1 MGNVLEEHFSYL
13 SDGVRLERFREAV
26 RRAVMPGHTVVDVGC
41 GFGVLGLMCLEAGAS
56 RVWGVDETPAIEI
69 ARETM
74 ARSGWAERYTCLHD
88 SSLRVALPQQVDV
101 AICDHVGYFGFD
113 YGIVRTMGD
122 ARARLVKP
130 DGRIIPERIVLQIA
144 AVQAPQCRAL
154 SNGWAGEPVPGE
166 FHWLRDYAVNTK
178 HPLDFTPQALASA
191 PEELGTIDLRQDN
204 PEHFSFAASLTID
217 RPCDLDGLGG
227 WFECEIADGVWMTN
241 SPVAPQRIDR
251 AQAFLPF
258 AVPLSV
264 TAGDSVEVT
273 ISVRHETALISWSAR
288 VSRTGQSAR
297 QSTWAS
303 TILGP
308 ADRVPVAERIP
319 RLSPA
324 GEARR
329 ALLGLID
336 GRASNAEI
344 ERAMLRDHAGLFPTP
359 EQIARFVRS
368 ELYRS
373 TH

>member
-26 RRAVMPGHTVVDVGC
+26 RRAVRPGDTVADIGC

-122 ARARLVKP
+122 ARARFVKP

-144 AVQAPQCRAL
+144 AVQATQCRAL
-154 SNGWAGEPVPGE
+154 ANAWAGEPVPGE

-191 PEELGTIDLRQDN
+191 PEELGTIDLREDN

>member
-1 MGNVLEEHFSYL
+1 VGNVLEEHFSYL

-26 RRAVMPGHTVVDVGC
+26 RRAVKPGDTAVDVGC
-41 GFGVLGLMCLEAGAS
+41 GFGVLGLMCIEAGAS
-56 RVWGVDETPAIEI
+56 HVWGVDETPAIEI

-74 ARSGWAERYTCLHD
+74 ARGGWAERYTCLHD
-88 SSLRVALPQQVDV
+88 CSLRVSLPQQVDV

-122 ARARLVKP
+122 ARARFIKP
-130 DGRIIPERIVLQIA
+130 GGRIIPERIVLQIA
-144 AVQAPQCRAL
+144 AVEGPECRAQT
-154 SNGWAGEPVPGE
+154 NGWASEPVPSE

-204 PEHFSFAASLTID
+204 PEHFSFAVSLTID
-217 RPCDLDGLGG
+217 RPCELDGLGG

-241 SPVAPQRIDR
+241 SPLASQKINR

-264 TAGDSVEVT
+264 NAGDRVEVAV
-273 ISVRHETALISWSAR
+273 SVRHETALISWSAR
-288 VSRTGQSAR
+288 VNRTGQSAR

-303 TILGP
+303 TILGTT
-308 ADRVPVAERIP
+308 DRVPVAARIP
-319 RLSPA
+319 RLSRA

-329 ALLGLID
+329 ALLALID
-336 GRASNAEI
+336 GRASNSEI
-344 ERAMLRDHAGLFPTP
+344 ERAMLRDHAELFPTT

-368 ELYRS
+368 ELFRS